1 MLPGLGGSELIIIA
15 IVALVVVGPKDLPKL
30 LRNLGKFIGKMRNMA
45 DDFKSSF
52 DDMARQSELDDLR
65 KEVEALRSNN
75 LTTSLQNEMRAIES
89 DVSVSLN
96 KTDTPVPPAVTTP
109 VDAKMANPQLEGLP
123 PKWDAGET
131 QGDPVVAPARK
142 TRARKP
148 KVVADIMPETTAEP
162 PMESDAEPIV
172 APVKR
177 SRRKAVS

>member
-75 LTTSLQNEMRAIES
+75 LTSSIQSEMKAIES
-89 DVSVSLN
+89 DISVSLN
-96 KTDTPVPPAVTTP
+96 KGDSPVTMTPPSEP
-109 VDAKMANPQLEGLP
+109 VDPKISYPQMDGLP
-123 PKWDAGET
+123 PKWDAAQSDDLEAE
-131 QGDPVVAPARK
+131 VAPVK
-142 TRARKP
+142 KPRARKP
-148 KVVADIMPETTAEP
+148 KVVAQAAAEP
-162 PMESDAEPIV
+162 EVEPTV
-172 APVKR
+172 MPVKR
-177 SRRKAVS
+177 SRRKVAS